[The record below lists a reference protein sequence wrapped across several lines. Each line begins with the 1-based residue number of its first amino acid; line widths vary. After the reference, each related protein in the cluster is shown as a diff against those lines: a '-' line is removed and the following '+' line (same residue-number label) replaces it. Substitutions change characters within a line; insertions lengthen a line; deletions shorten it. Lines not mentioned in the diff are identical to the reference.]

1 MCVDRGDRSLDFVA
15 FLGAMMAEMKGI
27 RKKRPLGLVLAL
39 IVITA
44 SIVFAFKTLSKTPL
58 STDDASIDAEVVHV
72 ASPVGGRIIELPV
85 GENQLVHKG
94 DLLFRLDPVPY
105 QNNVAVAKA
114 QLAVARASVS
124 SKQRLVESER
134 WNAEIAS
141 QQIGRAQENLAL
153 SQRTQ
158 ERLGPLAAKGY
169 VPQQQFDQA
178 KVAAT
183 DAATSLAQAERQNSA
198 AHSLVDNADAAMANV
213 RAAEAALTNALR
225 ALQDTEVVAPHDGRV
240 TGLRVST
247 GEVVAPSQSIFTL
260 INTEE
265 WYATA
270 NFREIDLGRVQ
281 PGNCATV
288 YSLIDRRTAIKGVV
302 DSIGYGV
309 LADDKIDI
317 PREVPYVQPSLNW
330 VRVAH
335 RFPVRIR
342 LEEPPQ
348 NLVRL
353 GASAL
358 VEIGHGSECR

>member
-1 MCVDRGDRSLDFVA
+1 MAS
-15 FLGAMMAEMKGI
+15 LGAVMAETKGI
-27 RKKRPLGLVLAL
+27 RKKRPLGLVIAL
-39 IVITA
+39 FIITA
-44 SIVFAFKTLSKTPL
+44 TFVFAVKTLSTASL

-72 ASPVGGRIIELPV
+72 ASPVGGRMIELPV
-85 GENQLVHKG
+85 RENQLVHQG
-94 DLLFRLDPVPY
+94 DLLFRIDPVPY
-105 QNNVAVAKA
+105 QNVVAGARA
-114 QLAVARASVS
+114 QLDVARAAVS

-141 QQIGRAQENLAL
+141 EQIGRARENLAL

-158 ERLGPLAAKGY
+158 DRLGPLTARGY
-169 VPQQQFDQA
+169 IPQQQFDQA
-178 KVAAT
+178 KVTTT
-183 DAATSLAQAERQNSA
+183 DAATSLAQAERQNDA
-198 AHSLVDNADAAMANV
+198 AHSLVDTADAAIANV

-225 ALQDTEVVAPHDGRV
+225 ALQDTEVKAPHDGRV
-240 TGLRVST
+240 TGLKVST
-247 GEVVAPSQSIFTL
+247 GEVIAPSQSLFTL

-270 NFREIDLGRVQ
+270 NFREIDLGRVR

-335 RFPVRIR
+335 RFPVRVR
-342 LEEPPQ
+342 LEGPPQ

-358 VEIGHGSECR
+358 VEIGHGSQCR

>member
-1 MCVDRGDRSLDFVA
+1 MA
-15 FLGAMMAEMKGI
+15 FLGAMMAETKGI
-27 RKKRPLGLVLAL
+27 RKKRPLGLVIAL
-39 IVITA
+39 LIITGAVI
-44 SIVFAFKTLSKTPL
+44 FAVKTLSIASL

-72 ASPVGGRIIELPV
+72 ASPVGGRIFELPV
-85 GENQLVHKG
+85 RENQLVHKG
-94 DLLFRLDPVPY
+94 DLLFRIDPVPY
-105 QNNVAVAKA
+105 RNNVAAARA
-114 QLAVARASVS
+114 QLDVARAAVS
-124 SKQRLVESER
+124 SKQRLVESEQ

-141 QQIGRAQENLAL
+141 EQIGRAQENLAI

-158 ERLGPLAAKGY
+158 DRLGPLAAKGY
-169 VPQQQFDQA
+169 IPQQQFDQA
-178 KVAAT
+178 KVTTT
-183 DAATSLAQAERQNSA
+183 DAATSLAQAQRQNEA
-198 AHSLVDNADAAMANV
+198 ARSLVDTADAAIANV

-225 ALQDTEVVAPHDGRV
+225 ALQDTEVAAPHNGRV
-240 TGLRVST
+240 TGLKVST
-247 GEVVAPSQSIFTL
+247 GEVVAPSQALFTL

-270 NFREIDLGRVQ
+270 NFREIDLGRVR
-281 PGNCATV
+281 PGTCATV
-288 YSLIDRRTAIKGVV
+288 YSLVDRRSAIKGVV

-342 LEEPPQ
+342 LERPPQ

-358 VEIGHGSECR
+358 VEINHGSQCR